1 MLIFSEQVK
10 GKTSDVQR
18 RLYSLFQRAVKQG
31 DIPAL
36 KLLTRFEIQGSKGQP
51 RQVQDYAYTD
61 ETAKQVSGWI
71 EQQEQPQKLNGFT
84 VEQVQGLSDTELSA
98 FIQQQ
103 MKGSRKRKAR
113 PGKTTKKPARTESE
127 ATSEAAE

>member
-1 MLIFSEQVK
+1 MLIFSEQMK
-10 GKTSDVQR
+10 GKTSEVQR

-36 KLLTRFEIQGSKGQP
+36 KLLTRFEIEGSKGQP

-61 ETAKQVSGWI
+61 ETAKQVSDWI

-84 VEQVQGLSDTELSA
+84 VEQVQGLSDAELSA

-103 MKGSRKRKAR
+103 VKGTRKRK
-113 PGKTTKKPARTESE
+113 PGRGKATKKSARTEGE
-127 ATSEAAE
+127 ATPAATE